1 MHRLTARL
9 LLVFLLVGTFAPV
22 ALAVSSAPPPH
33 ACCMRKAM
41 HHDEAPQTELRSVDN
56 GHHNCCGPLTVAHWA
71 QPRPPLSARAG
82 AASSTLHTGRRAAFR
97 ITQLHAALSVRG
109 PPAL

>member
-22 ALAVSSAPPPH
+22 ALAVSAPAPH

-41 HHDEAPQTELRSVDN
+41 HDHEAPQTELRAVDN

-71 QPRPPLSARAG
+71 EPRPPLSARSS
-82 AASSTLHTGRRAAFR
+82 AASSTLQTGRRATFR